1 MKIDFERIERET
13 GRKFES
19 AEELICFVQRQ
30 LYNLSHD
37 NKIISHV
44 NIQKILELNDIAQAI
59 TE

>member
-19 AEELICFVQRQ
+19 AEELLGFVQRQ
-30 LYNLSHD
+30 LYNLAHD
-37 NKIISHV
+37 NKNYKVGQYS
-44 NIQKILELNDIAQAI
+44 KICELNDIAQAI